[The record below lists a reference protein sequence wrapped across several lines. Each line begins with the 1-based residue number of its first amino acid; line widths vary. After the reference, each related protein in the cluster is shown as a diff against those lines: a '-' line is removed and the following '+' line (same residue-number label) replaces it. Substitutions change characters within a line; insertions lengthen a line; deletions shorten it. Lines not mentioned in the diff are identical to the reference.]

1 MKKSRSRSMT
11 EGVIWKKIILFS
23 IPLLIGN
30 IFQQLYS
37 TVDSYVVGN
46 YVGDDALAAVG
57 ASIPL
62 INLLISF
69 FMGISTGA
77 GILVARYYGGS
88 KHEEVSETVHTFMAF
103 SIVVSI
109 FLTIVGLLLS
119 PHILR
124 WLKTPQEIMP
134 QAILY
139 LRVYFW
145 GSLFLIVYNSGSGI
159 LRAVG
164 DARNPLIYLV
174 VSSVINITLDLLF
187 VIRFKMGILGV
198 AVATFIAQMVSAIM
212 VVIHLMRID
221 DSYQLVF
228 EKLHFHMDKLYEIIR
243 LGIPTGVQQ
252 TVVSFSNVLVQSY
265 VNSFGELAMAAVSAA
280 DKFNAFLSM
289 PINSFNLAIT
299 TFTGQNLG
307 AGKNERVL
315 KGIHTTIFIAMIT
328 IIIVGIPT
336 YLYAEQLISV
346 FSTNPTVMAYGARQL
361 RIMLPFYTFLS
372 VNNILSGAL
381 RGAGKTAVP
390 MVIMITSFTVIR
402 QLFLFI
408 GMRMNRSIDVVF
420 WSYSVTW
427 AISSILTITYY
438 RMSRWADSNL

>member
-1 MKKSRSRSMT
+1 MKKIRSRSMT

-30 IFQQLYS
+30 IFQQLYN

-57 ASIPL
+57 ASGPL

-77 GILVARYYGGS
+77 GILVARYYGGR

-103 SIVVSI
+103 SLLISI
-109 FLTIVGLLLS
+109 FLTFIGLYLS
-119 PHILR
+119 PYILR
-124 WLKTPQEIMP
+124 WLKTPAEIMP
-134 QAILY
+134 QATSY

-164 DARNPLIYLV
+164 DAKNPLIYLII
-174 VSSVINITLDLLF
+174 SSLINITLDLLF
-187 VIRFKMGILGV
+187 VIRYNMGIFGV
-198 AVATFIAQMVSAIM
+198 ALATLIAQMVSAIM
-212 VVIHLMRID
+212 VVLHLRRIE

-228 EKLHFHMDKLYEIIR
+228 NKLHFHLDKLYEIIR

-265 VNSFGELAMAAVSAA
+265 VNSFGEIAMAAVSAA

-307 AGKNERVL
+307 AGKKDRVL
-315 KGIHTTIFIAMIT
+315 KGIHTTIVIAFIT
-328 IIIVGIPT
+328 ITIVGIPT
-336 YLYAEQLISV
+336 YLYAEDLIAV
-346 FSTNPTVMAYGARQL
+346 FSKNPKVMQYGARQL

-402 QLFLFI
+402 QIFLFI
-408 GMRMNRSIDVVF
+408 AMRINRSIDMVF

-427 AISSILTITYY
+427 AISSMLTVAYY
-438 RMSRWADSNL
+438 RMSRWADSD

>member
-1 MKKSRSRSMT
+1 MKKIRSRSMT

-30 IFQQLYS
+30 IFQQLYN

-57 ASIPL
+57 ASGPL

-77 GILVARYYGGS
+77 GILVARYYGGR

-103 SIVVSI
+103 SLLISL
-109 FLTIVGLLLS
+109 FLTFIGLCLS
-119 PHILR
+119 PYILR
-124 WLKTPQEIMP
+124 WLKTPAEIMP
-134 QAILY
+134 QATSY

-164 DARNPLIYLV
+164 DAKNPLIYLII
-174 VSSVINITLDLLF
+174 SSLINITLDLLF
-187 VIRFKMGILGV
+187 VIRYDMGIFGV
-198 AVATFIAQMVSAIM
+198 ALATLIAQMVSAIM
-212 VVIHLMRID
+212 VVIHLRRIE

-228 EKLHFHMDKLYEIIR
+228 NKLHFHLDKLYEIIR

-265 VNSFGELAMAAVSAA
+265 VNSFGEIAMAAVSAA

-307 AGKNERVL
+307 AGKKDRVL
-315 KGIHTTIFIAMIT
+315 KGIHTTIVIAFIT
-328 IIIVGIPT
+328 ITIVGIPT
-336 YLYAEQLISV
+336 YLYAEDLIAV
-346 FSTNPTVMAYGARQL
+346 FSKNPKVMQYGARQL

-402 QLFLFI
+402 QIFLFI
-408 GMRMNRSIDVVF
+408 AMRINRSIDMVF

-427 AISSILTITYY
+427 AISSMLTVAYY
-438 RMSRWADSNL
+438 RMSRWADSD

>member
-1 MKKSRSRSMT
+1 MSKTRRQSMT

-30 IFQQLYS
+30 VFQQLYN

-46 YVGDDALAAVG
+46 YVGDEALAAVG
-57 ASIPL
+57 ASGPL
-62 INLLISF
+62 INLLIAF

-77 GILVARYYGGS
+77 GILVARYYGG
-88 KHEEVSETVHTFMAF
+88 KKEEEVSETVHTFMAF
-103 SIVVSI
+103 SLLVSVL
-109 FLTIVGLLLS
+109 LTVMGLFLS

-124 WLKTPQEIMP
+124 WLKTPEKVMP
-134 QAILY
+134 QAVVY

-145 GSLFLIVYNSGSGI
+145 GSIFLIIYNSGSGI
-159 LRAVG
+159 LRAIG
-164 DARNPLIYLV
+164 DAKNPLIYLI
-174 VSSVINITLDLLF
+174 VSSIINITLDLLF
-187 VIRFKMGILGV
+187 VIRFDMGIFGV
-198 AVATFIAQMVSAIM
+198 ALATFIAQMVSAVM
-212 VVIHLMRID
+212 VTIHLMRVN

-228 EKLHFHMDKLYEIIR
+228 KKLHFHMDKLYEIIR

-265 VNSFGELAMAAVSAA
+265 VNSFGEIAMAAVSAA

-307 AGKNERVL
+307 AGKKERVL
-315 KGIHTTIFIAMIT
+315 KGIHTTIAISFVT
-328 IIIVGIPT
+328 IIIVGVPT
-336 YLYAEQLISV
+336 YYYAENLIAV
-346 FSTNPTVMAYGARQL
+346 FSSNPQVMAYGAKQL

-390 MVIMITSFTVIR
+390 MVIMITSFTLIR
-402 QLFLFI
+402 QIFLFVA
-408 GMRMNRSIDVVF
+408 MRINRSIEMVF

-427 AISSILTITYY
+427 AISSLLTISYY
-438 RMSRWADSNL
+438 RMSRWADSDA